1 MSEIKTIITE
11 VEKLL
16 ANNTPYSISK
26 NSGIPRQTVTD
37 LKVGNTKIHDAKFK
51 TIIKLYEY
59 QRSLENEEYK

>member
-51 TIIKLYEY
+51 TI
-59 QRSLENEEYK
+59 